1 MTEELDLLKKAW
13 KKDAHVYEQVNEN
26 QIYKMI
32 HKRSSSIVKWIL
44 MISIG
49 ELILWAGISLFT
61 IDDNYLKTLEM
72 YHIDTLFKVL
82 TVINYAIVFFFIYVF
97 YKNFR
102 TISTTDTVKKLMSS
116 IIKTRKTV
124 QYYIWYNLAMFA
136 LIFIIVVIS
145 QITYDPNINSV
156 LENAKDSN
164 PQAFWIVIGLTYF
177 VLFAVT
183 FGLFWLFYRLIY
195 GFLMRRLYKNYEELK
210 KMDF

>member
-13 KKDAHVYEQVNEN
+13 KKDAHAYEQVTEN

-44 MISIG
+44 MISIA
-49 ELILWAGISLFT
+49 ELILWAAIGLFT
-61 IDDNYLKTLEM
+61 VDDNYLKTLEM
-72 YHIDTLFKVL
+72 YHLNTIMNIISIIHYPIVL
-82 TVINYAIVFFFIYVF
+82 YFIYVF

-156 LENAKDSN
+156 LDNAKDSN

>member
-13 KKDAHVYEQVNEN
+13 EKDPHVYEQVTEN

-44 MISIG
+44 IISIA
-49 ELILWAGISLFT
+49 ELIFWTWISFFSV
-61 IDDNYLKTLEM
+61 DDTYLETLKM

-82 TVINYAIVFFFIYVF
+82 SVINYIILFIFIYMF
-97 YKNFR
+97 YKNFK
-102 TISTTDTVKKLMSS
+102 TISTTDTVKKLMRS

-136 LIFIIVVIS
+136 VTFIIVVIS
-145 QITYDPNINSV
+145 QINYDPNINSV

-164 PQAFWIVIGLTYF
+164 PKVFWIVIGLTYF
-177 VLFAVT
+177 VLFAVIL
-183 FGLFWLFYRLIY
+183 GLFWLFYRLVY
-195 GFLMRRLYKNYEELK
+195 GFLMKRLLKNYEELK
-210 KMDF
+210 KIDF

>member
-13 KKDAHVYEQVNEN
+13 KKDAHAYEQVTEN

-44 MISIG
+44 MISIA
-49 ELILWAGISLFT
+49 ELILWAAIGLFT
-61 IDDNYLKTLEM
+61 VDDNYLKTLEM
-72 YHIDTLFKVL
+72 YHIDTLFSVI
-82 TVINYAIVFFFIYVF
+82 TVINYVIVFFFIYVF

-145 QITYDPNINSV
+145 QITYDPSINSV
-156 LENAKDSN
+156 LENTKDSN
-164 PQAFWIVIGLTYF
+164 PQVFWIAIGLTYF

>member
-13 KKDAHVYEQVNEN
+13 KKDPHVYEQVTEN
-26 QIYKMI
+26 QIYQMI

-44 MISIG
+44 MISIA
-49 ELILWAGISLFT
+49 ELIFWAGISFFT
-61 IDDNYLKTLEM
+61 VDDNYLETLEM

-82 TVINYAIVFFFIYVF
+82 SVINYIIIFIFIYMF
-97 YKNFR
+97 YKNFK
-102 TISTTDTVKKLMSS
+102 TISTTDTVKKLMRS

-136 LIFIIVVIS
+136 VIFIIVVIS
-145 QITYDPNINSV
+145 QINYDPNINSV
-156 LENAKDSN
+156 LENAKDKN

-183 FGLFWLFYRLIY
+183 LGLFWLFYRLVY
-195 GFLMRRLYKNYEELK
+195 GFLMKRLLKNYEELK

>member
-44 MISIG
+44 MISIA
-49 ELILWAGISLFT
+49 ELILWAGISLLT

-82 TVINYAIVFFFIYVF
+82 SVINYVIVFFFIYMF
-97 YKNFR
+97 YKNFK
-102 TISTTDTVKKLMSS
+102 TISTTETVKKLMSS

-145 QITYDPNINSV
+145 QITYDPSINSV

>member
-13 KKDAHVYEQVNEN
+13 KKDAHAYEQVTEN

-44 MISIG
+44 MISIA
-49 ELILWAGISLFT
+49 ELILWAGIGLFT
-61 IDDNYLKTLEM
+61 VDDNYLKTLEM
-72 YHIDTLFKVL
+72 YHIDTLFSVL
-82 TVINYAIVFFFIYVF
+82 TVINYVIVLFFIYVF

-102 TISTTDTVKKLMSS
+102 TISTTDTVKKLMHS

-136 LIFIIVVIS
+136 VIFIIVVIS

-156 LENAKDSN
+156 FENAKDSN
-164 PQAFWIVIGLTYF
+164 PQAFWIIIGLTYF

-183 FGLFWLFYRLIY
+183 FGMFWLFYRLIY
-195 GFLMRRLYKNYEELK
+195 GFLMRRLHKNYEELK

>member
-13 KKDAHVYEQVNEN
+13 KKDAHSYEQVTEN

-44 MISIG
+44 MISIA
-49 ELILWAGISLFT
+49 ELILWTSIGLIT
-61 IDDNYLKTLEM
+61 VDDNYLKTLEM
-72 YHIDTLFKVL
+72 YHIDTLFSVL
-82 TVINYAIVFFFIYVF
+82 TVINYVIILFFIYVF

-102 TISTTDTVKKLMSS
+102 TISTTDTVKKLMRS

-124 QYYIWYNLAMFA
+124 QYYIWYNLGMFA

-145 QITYDPNINSV
+145 QITYDPSINSV

-164 PQAFWIVIGLTYF
+164 PQMFWIVIGLTYF

-195 GFLMRRLYKNYEELK
+195 GFLMKRLYKNYEELK

>member
-13 KKDAHVYEQVNEN
+13 KKDPHVYEQVTEN

-44 MISIG
+44 IISIA
-49 ELILWAGISLFT
+49 ELIFWTWISFFT
-61 IDDNYLKTLEM
+61 VDDTYLETLKM

-82 TVINYAIVFFFIYVF
+82 SVINYIILFIFIYML
-97 YKNFR
+97 YKNFK
-102 TISTTDTVKKLMSS
+102 TISTTDTVKKLMRS

-136 LIFIIVVIS
+136 VTFIIVVIS
-145 QITYDPNINSV
+145 QINYDPNINSV

-164 PQAFWIVIGLTYF
+164 PKVFWIVIGLTYF
-177 VLFAVT
+177 VLFAVIL
-183 FGLFWLFYRLIY
+183 GLFWLFYRLVY
-195 GFLMRRLYKNYEELK
+195 GFLMKRLLKNYEELK
-210 KMDF
+210 KIDF

>member
-13 KKDAHVYEQVNEN
+13 KKDAHFYEQVNEN

-44 MISIG
+44 MISIA

-82 TVINYAIVFFFIYVF
+82 TVINYVIVFFFIYVF

>member
-13 KKDAHVYEQVNEN
+13 KKDAHSYEQVTEN

-44 MISIG
+44 MISIA
-49 ELILWAGISLFT
+49 ELILWAAIGLFT
-61 IDDNYLKTLEM
+61 VDDNYLKTLEM

-82 TVINYAIVFFFIYVF
+82 TVINYVIVFFFIYVF

>member
-1 MTEELDLLKKAW
+1 MT
-13 KKDAHVYEQVNEN
+13 EN
-26 QIYKMI
+26 QIYQMI

-44 MISIG
+44 MISIA
-49 ELILWAGISLFT
+49 ELIFWAGISFFT
-61 IDDNYLKTLEM
+61 VDDNYLETLEM

-82 TVINYAIVFFFIYVF
+82 SVINYIIIFIFIYMF
-97 YKNFR
+97 YKNFK
-102 TISTTDTVKKLMSS
+102 TISTTDTVKKLMRS

-136 LIFIIVVIS
+136 VIFIIVVIS
-145 QITYDPNINSV
+145 QINYDPNINSV
-156 LENAKDSN
+156 LENAKDKN

-183 FGLFWLFYRLIY
+183 LGLFWLFYRLVY
-195 GFLMRRLYKNYEELK
+195 GFLMKRLLKNYEELK

>member
-13 KKDAHVYEQVNEN
+13 KKDPHVYEQVTEN

-44 MISIG
+44 LISIA
-49 ELILWAGISLFT
+49 ELIFWAGISFFT
-61 IDDNYLKTLEM
+61 VDDTYLETLEM

-82 TVINYAIVFFFIYVF
+82 SVINYIIIFIFIYMF
-97 YKNFR
+97 YKNFK
-102 TISTTDTVKKLMSS
+102 TISTTDTVKKLMRS

-136 LIFIIVVIS
+136 ILFIIVVIS
-145 QITYDPNINSV
+145 QINYDPNINSV

-183 FGLFWLFYRLIY
+183 LGLFWLFYRLIY
-195 GFLMRRLYKNYEELK
+195 GFLMKRLLKNYEELK
-210 KMDF
+210 KIDF

>member
-13 KKDAHVYEQVNEN
+13 KKDPHVYEQVTEN

-44 MISIG
+44 MISIA
-49 ELILWAGISLFT
+49 EFLLWSVIGLFFV
-61 IDDNYLKTLEM
+61 DENYLKTLEM
-72 YHIDTLFKVL
+72 YHIETLFKVISVL
-82 TVINYAIVFFFIYVF
+82 NYAVVIFFIFMF
-97 YKNFR
+97 YKNFK
-102 TISTTDTVKKLMSS
+102 TISTTDTVKKLMNS

-124 QYYIWYNLAMFA
+124 QYYIWYNLTMFA
-136 LIFIIVVIS
+136 LIFIVVVIS
-145 QITYDPNINSV
+145 QITYDPNLNSV
-156 LENAKDSN
+156 IENNKDLD
-164 PQAFWIVIGLTYF
+164 PQTFWIVIGLTYF
-177 VLFAVT
+177 VLFAIT

>member
-13 KKDAHVYEQVNEN
+13 KKDAHAYEQVTEN

-44 MISIG
+44 MISIA
-49 ELILWAGISLFT
+49 ELILWAAIGLFT
-61 IDDNYLKTLEM
+61 VDDNYLKTLEM
-72 YHIDTLFKVL
+72 YHIDTLFGVL
-82 TVINYAIVFFFIYVF
+82 TVINYAIILFFIYVF

-145 QITYDPNINSV
+145 QITYDPSINSV

>member
-13 KKDAHVYEQVNEN
+13 KKDPHVYEQVTEN
-26 QIYKMI
+26 QIYQMI

-44 MISIG
+44 MISIA
-49 ELILWAGISLFT
+49 ELILWAIIGLFT
-61 IDDNYLKTLEM
+61 VDDNYLKTLEL
-72 YHIDTLFKVL
+72 YHIDKLFNVL
-82 TVINYAIVFFFIYVF
+82 TVINYVIIFFFIYAF

-102 TISTTDTVKKLMSS
+102 TISTTDTVKKLMGS

-136 LIFIIVVIS
+136 IIFIIVVIS
-145 QITYDPNINSV
+145 QITYDPNLNSV
-156 LENAKDSN
+156 FENAKDTN

>member
-1 MTEELDLLKKAW
+1 MTEELDLLKRAW
-13 KKDAHVYEQVNEN
+13 KKDAHAYEQVTEN
-26 QIYKMI
+26 QIYQMI

-44 MISIG
+44 MISIA
-49 ELILWAGISLFT
+49 ELILWAVIGLFT
-61 IDDNYLKTLEM
+61 VDDNYLKTLEM
-72 YHIDTLFKVL
+72 YHIDKLFKVL

-102 TISTTDTVKKLMSS
+102 TISTTDTVKKLMRS

-136 LIFIIVVIS
+136 VIFIIVVIS
-145 QITYDPNINSV
+145 QITYDPNLNSV
-156 LENAKDSN
+156 FENAKDSN

-210 KMDF
+210 KIHF

>member
-1 MTEELDLLKKAW
+1 
-13 KKDAHVYEQVNEN
+13 
-26 QIYKMI
+26 MI

-44 MISIG
+44 MISIA
-49 ELILWAGISLFT
+49 ELILWAGIGLFT
-61 IDDNYLKTLEM
+61 VDDNYLKTLEM
-72 YHIDTLFKVL
+72 YHIDSLFKVL
-82 TVINYAIVFFFIYVF
+82 TVINYVIVFFFIYVF

-102 TISTTDTVKKLMSS
+102 TISTTDTVKKLMRS

-124 QYYIWYNLAMFA
+124 QYYIWYNLGMFA

-183 FGLFWLFYRLIY
+183 FGLFWLFYRLVY

>member
-13 KKDAHVYEQVNEN
+13 KKDAHSYEQVTEN

-44 MISIG
+44 MISIA
-49 ELILWAGISLFT
+49 ELILWAAIGLFT
-61 IDDNYLKTLEM
+61 VDDNYLKTLEM
-72 YHIDTLFKVL
+72 YHIDSLFSVL
-82 TVINYAIVFFFIYVF
+82 TIINYAIVFFFIYVF
-97 YKNFR
+97 YKNFK
-102 TISTTDTVKKLMSS
+102 TISTTDTVKKLMRS

-156 LENAKDSN
+156 LDNAKDSN
-164 PQAFWIVIGLTYF
+164 PQVFWIVIGITYF
-177 VLFAVT
+177 VLFAIT

>member
-13 KKDAHVYEQVNEN
+13 EKDPHVYEQVTEN

-44 MISIG
+44 IISIA
-49 ELILWAGISLFT
+49 ELIFWTWISFFT
-61 IDDNYLKTLEM
+61 VDDTYLETLKM

-82 TVINYAIVFFFIYVF
+82 SVINYIILFIFIYMF
-97 YKNFR
+97 YKNFK
-102 TISTTDTVKKLMSS
+102 TISTTDTVKKLMRS

-136 LIFIIVVIS
+136 VTFIIVVIS
-145 QITYDPNINSV
+145 QINYDPNINSV

-164 PQAFWIVIGLTYF
+164 PKVFWIVIGLTYF
-177 VLFAVT
+177 VLFAVIL
-183 FGLFWLFYRLIY
+183 GLFWLFYRLVY
-195 GFLMRRLYKNYEELK
+195 GFLMKRLLKNYEELK
-210 KMDF
+210 KIDF

>member
-1 MTEELDLLKKAW
+1 MTEELDLLKRAW
-13 KKDAHVYEQVNEN
+13 KKDAHAYEQVTEN
-26 QIYKMI
+26 QIYQMI

-44 MISIG
+44 MISIA
-49 ELILWAGISLFT
+49 ELILWAVIGLFT
-61 IDDNYLKTLEM
+61 VDDNYLKTLEM
-72 YHIDTLFKVL
+72 YHIDKLFKVL

-102 TISTTDTVKKLMSS
+102 TISTTDTVKKLMRS

-136 LIFIIVVIS
+136 VIFIIVVIS
-145 QITYDPNINSV
+145 QITYDPNLNSV
-156 LENAKDSN
+156 FENAKDTN